1 MKAAIHHKDRL
12 ICRLP
17 ENSAVDTYHAEA
29 GRFLDGEHFPEL
41 DVVPVVCGEAVDV
54 EGLGVEGG
62 EGDVLARLQPVADDL
77 VGGADEAA
85 VEQVPRLRGR
95 VARDVLDQPVTLALA

>member
-1 MKAAIHHKDRL
+1 M
-12 ICRLP
+12 
-17 ENSAVDTYHAEA
+17 
-29 GRFLDGEHFPEL
+29 
-41 DVVPVVCGEAVDV
+41 
-54 EGLGVEGG
+54 EGG